1 MNLQRSMVLVTAVA
15 TLATALARPAASA
28 PPQAPWIGRDIG
40 VPGAAGSADVDAA
53 GVWTIQ
59 GSSTHLGAQ
68 ADHLYY
74 ASQPVRGDGSI
85 TARFLSLRGGGNVEW
100 AHVGLMIRQ
109 DERPGSP
116 AFSYHMTRQALPAHS
131 LEYSLAATSRL
142 APESDSRLLGP
153 VGPVANKQPNLFLR
167 LQRVGSEIAGFYS
180 RDGSLWF
187 QANFAPQ
194 SLASLPEQALF
205 GLAVTSQRQGALAI
219 GQLDQVSVQ
228 PGSVSVYGIQACGG
242 DKAVLLQWR
251 PLKHAVGYNVYRG
264 PAGAARDALVK
275 LNAER
280 VAGASFTDN
289 SEGLANGTPATYAV
303 AAIVPGADGNPAE
316 GPLVALTATPVAAP
330 AGLMG
335 CSINEGLMSGGAAFD
350 PATGEITLRGT
361 GLFVFDT
368 FDQLYFLSQ
377 PVEGDAQN
385 TVQARTRPTLS
396 HDWARAGLMIRESL
410 DPGARHLTLWISRAR
425 GLFTQWR
432 AATDQLTEG
441 PERFP
446 LGATSLRAPITLRLT
461 RRGNTVT
468 PEYSIDDS
476 TTFQPAGRP
485 ITFDPPLASMLHI
498 GLAITAAHRS
508 AINQAR
514 FSIPEVK
521 KL

>member
-1 MNLQRSMVLVTAVA
+1 
-15 TLATALARPAASA
+15 
-28 PPQAPWIGRDIG
+28 
-40 VPGAAGSADVDAA
+40 
-53 GVWTIQ
+53 
-59 GSSTHLGAQ
+59 
-68 ADHLYY
+68 
-74 ASQPVRGDGSI
+74 
-85 TARFLSLRGGGNVEW
+85 
-100 AHVGLMIRQ
+100 MIRQ
-109 DERPGSP
+109 DDRPGSP
-116 AFSYHMTRQALPAHS
+116 AFSYHMTKQALPSRS
-131 LEYSLAATSRL
+131 LEYNLAATSRL
-142 APESDSRLLGP
+142 APESDSRFLGP
-153 VGPVANKQPNLFLR
+153 VGPVANKQPNLVLR

-180 RDGSLWF
+180 RDGSLWV

-251 PLKHAVGYNVYRG
+251 PLKNAVGYNVYRG
-264 PAGAARDALVK
+264 PAGAAREALVK

-289 SEGLANGTPATYAV
+289 SKGLANGTPATYAV
-303 AAIVPGADGNPAE
+303 AAIVAGAGGNPVE

-330 AGLMG
+330 AGVMG
-335 CSINEGLMSGGAAFD
+335 CSINEGLKSGGAAFD

-385 TVQARTRPTLS
+385 TVQARTRPTLVN
-396 HDWARAGLMIRESL
+396 DWARAGLMIRESL
-410 DPGARHLTLWISRAR
+410 DPGARHLTLWVTRSR
-425 GLFTQWR
+425 GLVVQWR
-432 AATDQLTEG
+432 PTSDGNASPEVTAVTHAA
-441 PERFP
+441 
-446 LGATSLRAPITLRLT
+446 LRPPITLRLT

-468 PEYSIDDS
+468 PEYSIDDG

-485 ITFDPPLASMLHI
+485 ITFDPPLARMLHV

-508 AINQAR
+508 AINSAR
-514 FSIPEVK
+514 FSLPEVK

>member
-15 TLATALARPAASA
+15 TLSTAPARPAASA
-28 PPQAPWIGRDIG
+28 PPQPPWIGRDIG
-40 VPGAAGSADVDAA
+40 VPWAAGSVDMDAA

-59 GSSTHLGAQ
+59 GSSTHLGGQ

-85 TARFLSLRGGGNVEW
+85 TARCLSLRGGNVER

-109 DERPGSP
+109 DDRPGSP
-116 AFSYHMTRQALPAHS
+116 AFSYHMTKQTLYSHPV
-131 LEYSLAATSRL
+131 EYSLAATSRL

-153 VGPVANKQPNLFLR
+153 VGPVALRQPNLFLR

-194 SLASLPEQALF
+194 NLASLPEQALF
-205 GLAVTSQRQGALAI
+205 GLAVTSQKQGALAI
-219 GQLDQVSVQ
+219 GEFDQVSVQ

-280 VAGASFTDN
+280 VAGASFADN

-303 AAIVPGADGNPAE
+303 AAIVPGAGGNPVE
-316 GPLVALTATPVAAP
+316 GPLVALTATPVATP

-335 CSINEGLMSGGAAFD
+335 CSINEGLMSGGAAFN

-385 TVQARTRPTLS
+385 TVQARARPTLEN
-396 HDWARAGLMIRESL
+396 DWARAGLMIRESL
-410 DPGARHLTLWISRAR
+410 DPGARHLTLWVTRLRR
-425 GLFTQWR
+425 GLVVQWR
-432 AATDQLTEG
+432 PTGDGFPAPEVTAVTEAA
-441 PERFP
+441 
-446 LGATSLRAPITLRLT
+446 LRLPITLRLT

-468 PEYSIDDS
+468 PEYSIDDG

-485 ITFDPPLASMLHI
+485 ITFDPPLASKLHI

-508 AINQAR
+508 AINRAR